1 MKERSATQALL
12 ILVEQVKKALIQGQ
26 KVGVVFY
33 DFTDAFGS
41 VNRNR
46 LLYKLGNDFGISG
59 RLFLHIHSFLSGR
72 FARIKIDNTLGE
84 WIESEVGTSAGTAL
98 GPLLFIVD
106 VHDVPHCISPKFADD
121 MVTVA
126 ADDDITYVEQ
136 KLQQATN
143 DLMNWS
149 QNEEM
154 DINISKTKVMVFGN
168 QTGKIDIKIHG
179 SSVENVTSY
188 KYLGILLDSDL
199 NFSMHIEYA
208 VGKAKR
214 ASAKVSTLIEGDKGV
229 PVHTGI

>member
-1 MKERSATQALL
+1 M
-12 ILVEQVKKALIQGQ
+12 
-26 KVGVVFY
+26 
-33 DFTDAFGS
+33 
-41 VNRNR
+41 
-46 LLYKLGNDFGISG
+46 
-59 RLFLHIHSFLSGR
+59 
-72 FARIKIDNTLGE
+72 
-84 WIESEVGTSAGTAL
+84 
-98 GPLLFIVD
+98 FIVD

-143 DLMNWS
+143 DLINWS
-149 QNEEM
+149 QNEGM
-154 DINISKTKVMVFGN
+154 DINVSKTKVMVFGN

-208 VGKAKR
+208 VGIAKR
-214 ASAKVSTLIEGDKGV
+214 ASAKVSRLIEGDKGV
-229 PVHTGI
+229 PVHTGIELYNTHTHPRLTALFRDYPGEPVYKTLVRLHLEHALPVWSSIPEKEVLKLEKVQHQCLNRMIVLHILLQQQLKLWLEYCHSDFRKENCAAENTHE